1 MPDPTPAP
9 VTPASPDVSPNPN
22 PAPVTAVTPDPA
34 APPPTPDP
42 AAPPVTPAVTPAEP
56 PKAAWPENWREV
68 AAGDDAKKL
77 ARLQRFTD
85 PTKAMEALI
94 EAQNKIRAG
103 EFAKPLP
110 ADATDEQK
118 AEWRAA
124 NGVPDKPEAYFEKLP
139 DGLVIGEDDRPLFEG
154 FAKDMHD
161 LNMPAPMMHKA
172 VAWYYSMQEKAI
184 EQRTEKDQQEAA
196 TVTEALKDEWGQDFK
211 ANKNHVVAHV
221 EATFGKELGQQLMDA
236 TLPNGTRLF
245 NHPDVIKA
253 FASTARELNPVGLI
267 APAGQ
272 ESVGSTVEAELSG
285 LKKMMGNRNSEY
297 WKGPDAEK
305 NQARYR
311 QLIEWQQTAAQKG
324 RAA

>member
-1 MPDPTPAP
+1 MPDETPAP
-9 VTPASPDVSPNPN
+9 VVPASPEVPATPPN
-22 PAPVTAVTPDPA
+22 PAPAAA
-34 APPPTPDP
+34 APPVTPDP
-42 AAPPVTPAVTPAEP
+42 AAPPVTPSAAPADP

-85 PTKAMEALI
+85 PQKAMDALI

-103 EFAKPLP
+103 EFAKPLA

-124 NGVPDKPEAYFEKLP
+124 NGVPAMPEAYFEKLP
-139 DGLVIGEDDRPLFEG
+139 DGLVIGEDDQPLFQD
-154 FAKDMHD
+154 FAKDMHE

-184 EQRTEKDQQEAA
+184 EDRTAKDQQEAA
-196 TVTEALKDEWGQDFK
+196 TVTEALKDEWGHDFK

>member
-1 MPDPTPAP
+1 MPDETPAP
-9 VTPASPDVSPNPN
+9 VVPASPEVPATPPN
-22 PAPVTAVTPDPA
+22 PAPAAAAASPDPA
-34 APPPTPDP
+34 APP
-42 AAPPVTPAVTPAEP
+42 AAPNAAPAEP
-56 PKAAWPENWREV
+56 PKVAWPENWREV

-85 PTKAMEALI
+85 PMKAMDALI

-124 NGVPDKPEAYFEKLP
+124 NGVPEKPEAYFDKLP
-139 DGLVIGEDDRPLFEG
+139 NGLVIGEEDQPLFEG
-154 FAKDMHD
+154 FAKEMHG

-172 VAWYYSMQEKAI
+172 VEWYYGLQERAI
-184 EQRTEKDQQEAA
+184 EERQAKDLQEAA
-196 TVTEALKDEWGQDFK
+196 ATIEVLKDEWGGDFK
-211 ANKNHVVAHV
+211 ANKAHVVAHLD
-221 EATFGKELGQQLMDA
+221 ATFGKELSQQLMDA

-245 NHPDVIKA
+245 NHPDVVKA
-253 FASTARELNPVGLI
+253 FAATARELNPVGI
-267 APAGQ
+267 IPPAGN
-272 ESVGSTVEAELSG
+272 ENSGVAVETEINS
-285 LKKMMGNRNSEY
+285 LKKLMGNPNSEY
-297 WKGPDAEK
+297 WKGPTAEK

-311 QLIEWQQTAAQKG
+311 QLLEWQSKAAEKG